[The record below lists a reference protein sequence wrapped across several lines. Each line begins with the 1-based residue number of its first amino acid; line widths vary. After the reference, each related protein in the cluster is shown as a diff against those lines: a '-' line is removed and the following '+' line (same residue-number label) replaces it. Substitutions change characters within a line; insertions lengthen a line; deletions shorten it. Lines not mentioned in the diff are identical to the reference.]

1 MTIAIM
7 NIFQRRKILTN
18 FKEVAAWH
26 LIAA

>member
-1 MTIAIM
+1 MTIVNM

-18 FKEVAAWH
+18 SKEVAAWH